1 MISGRFVLKP
11 TQKEN
16 LEDRLKKGNS
26 TPATNDENG
35 RDTIQP
41 FVNNSDVAAIIDF
54 VRKYRPHVCE
64 SSDDEEN
71 SDWDE

>member
-1 MISGRFVLKP
+1 VLKP
-11 TQKEN
+11 TQKSDNPDSQRKGSVTNGEGEN
-16 LEDRLKKGNS
+16 G
-26 TPATNDENG
+26 TPNG

-54 VRKYRPHVCE
+54 IRKFRPHVCD